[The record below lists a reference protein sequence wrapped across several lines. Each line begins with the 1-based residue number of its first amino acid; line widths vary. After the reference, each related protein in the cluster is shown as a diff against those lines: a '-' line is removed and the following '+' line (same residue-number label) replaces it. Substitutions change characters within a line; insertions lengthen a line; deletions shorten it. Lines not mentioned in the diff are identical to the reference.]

1 MNELILAKKGSSECY
16 KFISILA
23 NQIFE
28 ESAILI
34 KSVYVVKILQENSQ
48 ASIAFKSGMMRVI
61 NCCII
66 LEGYLR
72 DRPELKL

>member
-1 MNELILAKKGSSECY
+1 MDELILDKKGNSESY
-16 KFISILA
+16 KFMSILA
-23 NQIFE
+23 NQFFD

-34 KSVYVVKILQENSQ
+34 KSVFIVKILQENSQ

>member
-1 MNELILAKKGSSECY
+1 MSM
-16 KFISILA
+16 LA
-23 NQIFE
+23 NQIFD

-34 KSVYVVKILQENSQ
+34 KSVFIVKILQENSQ
-48 ASIAFKSGMMRVI
+48 TSITFKSGVMRII

-72 DRPELKL
+72 DRPELKLHPYINI